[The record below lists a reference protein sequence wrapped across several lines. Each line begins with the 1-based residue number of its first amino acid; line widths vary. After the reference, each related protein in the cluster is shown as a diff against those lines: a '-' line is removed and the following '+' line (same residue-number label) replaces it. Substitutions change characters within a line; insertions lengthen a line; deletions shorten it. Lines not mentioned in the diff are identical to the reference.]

1 MRSVQGRMVGPAGG
15 MMSMYPQEKR

>member
-1 MRSVQGRMVGPAGG
+1 MRSAQGRMVGPAGG